1 MLSGARFEKPDSGA
15 QTRPPTP
22 QLPCSKP
29 SPRRR
34 EHGPP
39 PLPSPPLLW
48 ASSARGRGSIWEEW
62 CRPGGKPPAAP
73 FAPRHRPGGAA
84 RQSAGGAARGPR
96 GGGAG
101 RPSRSGGAGRGGGGH
116 ARPGRRAA
124 AEPGAGRPG
133 RGGAGGR
140 AANAG
145 GARPGSAEEERGRR
159 RRPRPPARNSSPKVA
174 AREARALGGRGAG
187 GGGGGDAASR
197 PAAESAGGGGG
208 GMGTRQTKGSLAER
222 ASPGAAPGPRRER
235 PDFWASLLLRAGD
248 KAGRAG
254 AGSGLPP
261 YHRRVGMVQE
271 LLRMVRQ
278 GRREEAGTL
287 LQHLRQVSAG
297 RGRGGAPPLPAEAP
311 ERRGAPPGP
320 LLAGMEPGLAAGA
333 STLPLNSRPQDR
345 AEEGWPG
352 EAQLRGTCWNN
363 VPASVLRRQGLKEEE
378 AGPGDGSWEGM
389 PAWAEAL
396 FFPSTRRQSPP
407 SRVLKECAVVSF
419 PRGRPRAQPWG
430 W

>member
-1 MLSGARFEKPDSGA
+1 M
-15 QTRPPTP
+15 
-22 QLPCSKP
+22 
-29 SPRRR
+29 
-34 EHGPP
+34 
-39 PLPSPPLLW
+39 
-48 ASSARGRGSIWEEW
+48 
-62 CRPGGKPPAAP
+62 
-73 FAPRHRPGGAA
+73 
-84 RQSAGGAARGPR
+84 
-96 GGGAG
+96 
-101 RPSRSGGAGRGGGGH
+101 GRGGGGH
-116 ARPGRRAA
+116 ARPGRRAT

-133 RGGAGGR
+133 RGGAAGR
-140 AANAG
+140 AASAG
-145 GARPGSAEEERGRR
+145 GARPGSAEEERGH

-174 AREARALGGRGAG
+174 AREARAPGGRGA

-197 PAAESAGGGGG
+197 PGAESAGGGG

-254 AGSGLPP
+254 AGAGLPP

-278 GRREEAGTL
+278 GRREEAGTM

-333 STLPLNSRPQDR
+333 SALPLNSRPQGR
-345 AEEGWPG
+345 AEEKAGPVRPGCGGPVGIMSPLQSSAGRGGGWSRGRFAGGDACLGRGAFLPLYPPAVTPVKGPQGMRSRQLPQGASKGAALGLVRCQSPG
-352 EAQLRGTCWNN
+352 ALPTREASWMRG
-363 VPASVLRRQGLKEEE
+363 VPDGGSGGRQGFL
-378 AGPGDGSWEGM
+378 
-389 PAWAEAL
+389 
-396 FFPSTRRQSPP
+396 
-407 SRVLKECAVVSF
+407 SRD
-419 PRGRPRAQPWG
+419 
-430 W
+430 